1 MTNGIIIRNGV
12 KYVGSTQD
20 LSSYLTKDEAT
31 SIYSTKTELTE
42 ELATKQDAGDYAL
55 KSEIPDV
62 SNFATKTE
70 LTDGLATKQPV
81 GDYATQTELS
91 DGLATK
97 QPVGDYATKTEL
109 SEGLASKQPVGN
121 YASEEELTTNYATK
135 TELQEGI
142 DSRQPAG
149 DYATKLELSDG
160 LSAKQDTLT
169 EEQLKA
175 VNSGITSEKI
185 TQYDGYSTS
194 KANVATTLE
203 GYGITDAYTKGE
215 IDSKIPTKTSQLE
228 NDSNFINE
236 DELTAKGYAVN
247 TEVESTYLKKSELP
261 ADITTQG
268 NEFNT
273 GGKLVKL
280 EIDGKLPALDGSNL
294 INLPGGS
301 GTSGDT
307 IPLTNT
313 DGTITNSKLYKGL
326 ESTDGIANTLDG
338 YNIAYRIKDVESLP
352 TTIKNWLTEKGA
364 TTSPAADVELA
375 TASNTKPSTG
385 QPSVDNYALVYTT
398 TNELKITLNST
409 SGSGSDSQ
417 EVYISSFTDN
427 SGTLSLNPKYNASFR
442 FSQAKALVPS
452 DIIENFKI
460 IEFADFPHIDG
471 FDKSYIVSGKTFEN
485 RKLEL
490 QKILSNNALVSY
502 IDNKYL
508 RLLLND
514 LTPVYFAFSEDNKLQ
529 AFSQKDGNNKSV
541 VNDLIGTT
549 NLLAEPN
556 SVSEYEGDFSIDF
569 SSSSSVSN
577 LGGTGNAIAFYNV
590 GSNATNHPG
599 TATKGILMI
608 KSGFN
613 GFGTISVALAVYF
626 ANDGIHYM
634 LSNQPMYPGS
644 SEYKWSGTWN
654 TILATGG

>member
-1 MTNGIIIRNGV
+1 MIRIGNKIV
-12 KYVGSTQD
+12 AGSADVD
-20 LSSYLTKDEAT
+20 LSSYLTKDEASST
-31 SIYSTKTELTE
+31 YSTKTELSD
-42 ELATKQDAGDYAL
+42 ELATKQ
-55 KSEIPDV
+55 
-62 SNFATKTE
+62 N
-70 LTDGLATKQPV
+70 
-81 GDYATQTELS
+81 
-91 DGLATK
+91 
-97 QPVGDYATKTEL
+97 
-109 SEGLASKQPVGN
+109 
-121 YASEEELTTNYATK
+121 
-135 TELQEGI
+135 
-142 DSRQPAG
+142 
-149 DYATKLELSDG
+149 
-160 LSAKQDTLT
+160 TLT
-169 EEQLKA
+169 EGQLNA
-175 VNSGITSEKI
+175 VNSGITAEKVA
-185 TQYDGYSTS
+185 QYDGYAAS
-194 KANVATTLE
+194 KADKSTTIA
-203 GYGITDAYTKGE
+203 GYGITDAYTKTE
-215 IDSKIPTKTSQLE
+215 VDSKLDATLHYKGSVDIETNLPVESNVVGDVYQTEDTAIYYLWDGTEWKKLAETDFSAYALKTELPTNVSQLT
-228 NDSNFINE
+228 NDSNFISSDSLPDNI
-236 DELTAKGYAVN
+236 TA
-247 TEVESTYLKKSELP
+247 
-261 ADITTQG
+261 QG

-294 INLPGGS
+294 INLPGGG
-301 GTSGDT
+301 GTGGDT

-313 DGTITNSKLYKGL
+313 NGTISNSKLYKGL
-326 ESTDGIANTLDG
+326 ESTNGIVNTLDG

-398 TNELKITLNST
+398 TNELKVTLNS
-409 SGSGSDSQ
+409 SASSSSSSA
-417 EVYISSFTDN
+417 EVYIASFTDN
-427 SGTLSLNPKYNASFR
+427 GGTLSLNPKYNAIFK
-442 FSQAKALVPS
+442 FSSAQSRALVPN

-471 FDKSYIVSGKTFEN
+471 FDKSYIVSGKSTDD

-490 QKILSNNALVSY
+490 QKILTNNTLVSY

-514 LTPVYFAFSEDNKLQ
+514 LTPVYFAFSDDNKLQ
-529 AFSQKDGNNKSV
+529 AFAQKVGNNKSV
-541 VNDLIGTT
+541 VNDLVDTT

-556 SVSEYEGDFSIDF
+556 SVAEYEGDFAVDF

-613 GFGTISVALAVYF
+613 GYETISVALAVYF

-634 LSNQPMYPGS
+634 LSNQPLYPAVS
-644 SEYKWSGTWN
+644 AYKWSGTWN
-654 TILATGG
+654 TISLATGG